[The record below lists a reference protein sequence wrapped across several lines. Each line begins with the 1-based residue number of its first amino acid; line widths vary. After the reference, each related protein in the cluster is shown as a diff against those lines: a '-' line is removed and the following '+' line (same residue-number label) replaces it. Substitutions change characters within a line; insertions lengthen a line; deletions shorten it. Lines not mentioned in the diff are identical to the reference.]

1 MDEQIILKQVDY
13 ASSDYEKMVGLRN
26 AVLRIP
32 FGRLLKP
39 EELERDKAFTHFAAF
54 NAQSE
59 VVGTVLL
66 SEHSPQ
72 EMRARQVAVRADM
85 QGKGI
90 GARLLAHVEEEARRR
105 NYPQMILYARNAAIP
120 FYERIGY
127 TAEGD
132 FFEEVGIPHIMMRKI
147 F

>member
-1 MDEQIILKQVDY
+1 MDEPVILRQVAY

-32 FGRLLKP
+32 FGRILKP
-39 EELERDKAFTHFAAF
+39 EELARDKAFTHFAAF
-54 NAQSE
+54 NSAGE
-59 VVGTVLL
+59 VLGTVLL

-85 QGKGI
+85 QGRGI
-90 GARLLAHVEEEARRR
+90 GAKLLAYVEAEARKLH
-105 NYPQMILYARNAAIP
+105 YPQMILYARNAAIP

-127 TAEGD
+127 VAEGD
-132 FFEEVGIPHIMMRKI
+132 FFEEVGMPHIMMRKML
-147 F
+147 

>member
-32 FGRLLKP
+32 FGRILKP
-39 EELERDKAFTHFAAF
+39 EELERDKAFTHFVAF
-54 NAQSE
+54 NAASE

-90 GARLLAHVEEEARRR
+90 GAKLFVHVEGEARKH
-105 NYPQMILYARNAAIP
+105 NYAEMVLHARNAAIP

-127 TAEGD
+127 IAEGD
-132 FFEEVGIPHIMMRKI
+132 FFEEVGIPHIMMRKVL
-147 F
+147 